1 MGCGPD
7 VFRLF
12 DLADTLVRD
21 NRSRRYGTYPPTGL
35 PQPAGPSPREQLYQ
49 MYARGE
55 VDKKT
60 FRALK
65 ELARRRELREVDLAV
80 LRFEQRRKPKKKSS
94 PASEEEVA
102 VRQLQSRIAQLEGAQ
117 EESSRVLTSLQE
129 KIEDV
134 RARAQKREEA
144 ARQVLPTDEALAR
157 RYLTEKQ
164 ELLETQTRLEEQ
176 AQALQEDL
184 AKLDDL
190 RGKLEAKVTEL
201 KALHARQELQSLRT
215 EIVEEPTGG

>member
-21 NRSRRYGTYPPTGL
+21 NRSRRYGAYPPAD
-35 PQPAGPSPREQLYQ
+35 QPPPVGPSPREQLYA

-55 VDKKT
+55 VDKET

-65 ELARRRELREVDLAV
+65 ELAKRGELRAVDVAV
-80 LRFEQRRKPKKKSS
+80 LRYEQKRKPKRKS
-94 PASEEEVA
+94 PLTEEEVA
-102 VRQLQSRIAQLEGAQ
+102 IRQLQGRIAELEEAR
-117 EESSRVLTSLQE
+117 EESLRVLSSLQE

-134 RARAQKREEA
+134 QARAQKREEA
-144 ARQVLPTDEALAR
+144 ARRAVSSDEVLAR
-157 RYLTEKQ
+157 RYLMEKQ
-164 ELLETQTRLEEQ
+164 ELLETQTRLQEQ
-176 AQALQEDL
+176 AQALQDDL

-190 RGKLEAKVTEL
+190 REKLEAKVTEL
-201 KALHARQELQSLRT
+201 EALRSRQDIQSLRT
-215 EIVEEPTGG
+215 KIVEEPVDR

>member
-21 NRSRRYGTYPPTGL
+21 NRSRRYGVYPPAD
-35 PQPAGPSPREQLYQ
+35 QPPVGPSPREQLYA

-55 VDKKT
+55 VDKET

-65 ELARRRELREVDLAV
+65 ELAKRGELRAVDVAV
-80 LRFEQRRKPKKKSS
+80 LRYEQKRKPRPRSS

-102 VRQLQSRIAQLEGAQ
+102 IRQLQSRIAQLEEARK
-117 EESSRVLTSLQE
+117 ESSRVLTSLQE

-134 RARAQKREEA
+134 KARAQKREEA
-144 ARQVLPTDEALAR
+144 ARQLVSSDEALAR
-157 RYLTEKQ
+157 RYLLEKQ
-164 ELLETQTRLEEQ
+164 ELLETQARLEEQ
-176 AQALQEDL
+176 AQALRDDL
-184 AKLDDL
+184 TKLDDL

-201 KALHARQELQSLRT
+201 KALQSRQELQALQT
-215 EIVEEPTGG
+215 EIVQEPAEH